1 MRRET
6 GAQRGPVAVVED
18 ARLTGPATLDLL
30 VESCNGAREVTA
42 TVTDPGDACLDVL
55 EVVLDEPLGERE
67 LVDVT
72 SGRTVPVV
80 PGYGGG

>member
-18 ARLTGPATLDLL
+18 ARLTRPATLDLL
-30 VESCNGAREVTA
+30 VESCNGAREVT
-42 TVTDPGDACLDVL
+42 DPGDACLDVL
-55 EVVLDEPLGERE
+55 EVVLDAPLGERE

-80 PGYGGG
+80 PGDGGG